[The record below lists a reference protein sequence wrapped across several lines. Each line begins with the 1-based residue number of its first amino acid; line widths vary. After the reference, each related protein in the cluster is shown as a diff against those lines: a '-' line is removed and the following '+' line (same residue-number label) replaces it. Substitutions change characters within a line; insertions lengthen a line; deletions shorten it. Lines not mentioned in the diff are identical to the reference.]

1 MLFNS
6 FTFLLFFPIAA
17 LFYYVLP
24 HKLRGT
30 YLLLVSYGFY
40 MNWNPTYA
48 LLLAGITL
56 VSYFSALGMSR
67 LSRLENKESQSKK
80 VLVASIVLCLLP
92 LIVFKYFNF
101 INGSVFALLQAFG
114 MRIPMPDFK
123 WLLPVGISFFTFKVI
138 SYLVDV
144 YKGRIEPER
153 NLGIYA
159 LYVSFFVDLA
169 AGPIDRAEKLIPQLK
184 TKHNF
189 VPEQVVKGLRLML
202 WGYFMKVVVAD
213 RLTLYVD
220 PVFNHLDSHSGI
232 SVLLAAVFFSIQ
244 IYCDFGGY
252 SFIAIGCGKVMG
264 FDLMTNFERPYMAT
278 SVTDFWRR
286 WHISLST
293 WFRDYVYI
301 PLGGNRCSKLRN
313 RINLLVTFTVSGLWH
328 GANWTF
334 VIWGFLN
341 GVFQVFGKM
350 WKKSGSK
357 QKVYKGSERAWNI
370 FITFVLMTVAWTF
383 FRANNV
389 EDAIQALGMMC
400 VPTGSLYIPQTSLLV
415 YILMG
420 MAVLLVCD
428 VLQEMHGRHPL
439 LENKSVV
446 VRFASYLLLIV
457 LILTVGVFDGGQFIY
472 FQF

>member
-17 LFYYVLP
+17 LLYYVLP

-48 LLLAGITL
+48 LLLAGITF

-144 YKGRIEPER
+144 YKGKIEPER
-153 NLGIYA
+153 NFGTYA

-357 QKVYKGSERAWNI
+357 QKVYKGSEQAWNI
-370 FITFVLMTVAWTF
+370 FITFVLMTVTWTF

-400 VPTGSLYIPQTSLLV
+400 VPTGSLYIPQMSLLV

>member
-17 LFYYVLP
+17 LLYYVLP

>member
-6 FTFLLFFPIAA
+6 FTFILFFPIAA
-17 LFYYVLP
+17 LLYYVLP

>member
-17 LFYYVLP
+17 LLYYVLP

-446 VRFASYLLLIV
+446 VRFASFLLLIV